1 MKRFGL
7 LIVATLALAACD
19 LISSD
24 VELPL
29 APQQIGLTSINTTS
43 GSLYRLGS
51 GDRLAIA
58 VFGHPDLSGEFEVDG
73 SGEIAFPLLGQV
85 AARGHTLEELR
96 GVITDDLNRD
106 FIVDPRVSVEV
117 LNFRPFYILGQV
129 NAPGSYPYV
138 SGLNVRQAVA
148 IAGGFTRRADQSEVV
163 IVREVDNADIKYAAT
178 PNAPVLPGDTVEVR
192 RRLF

>member
-1 MKRFGL
+1 MTRFGL
-7 LIVATLALAACD
+7 LIVAAAALAACD
-19 LISSD
+19 LISTD

-29 APQQIGLTSINTTS
+29 APQQIGLTSVNTTS
-43 GSLYRLGS
+43 GSFYRLGS
-51 GDRLAIA
+51 GDRLAIS

-85 AARGHTLEELR
+85 PARGHTLEELR
-96 GVITDDLNRD
+96 GIVADDLNRD

-163 IVREVDNADIKYAAT
+163 IVRDVDNADIKYAAT
-178 PNAPVLPGDTVEVR
+178 PNAPVLPGDTVEIR

>member
-1 MKRFGL
+1 MTRFGL
-7 LIVATLALAACD
+7 LIVAAFALAACD

-29 APQQIGLTSINTTS
+29 APQQIGLTSVNTTS
-43 GSLYRLGS
+43 GSLYRLGA
-51 GDRLAIA
+51 GDRLAIS

-96 GVITDDLNRD
+96 GLITDDLNRD

-138 SGLNVRQAVA
+138 AGLNVRQAVA

-163 IVREVDNADIKYAAT
+163 IVREVDDADIKYAAT